1 MAAFNDFSARFLE
14 TIDAMEVSDYKVWNT
29 LESLSKETMSKI
41 RRGVCGVSM
50 NTLSDFVML
59 FDNVNANYILTGR
72 GPMFLT
78 PDLLQNESEQS
89 IDALERMS
97 NELERLRKENER
109 LKQQLKKKE
118 SA

>member
-1 MAAFNDFSARFLE
+1 MNEITKRFVDTYKEMGLTGYRMGKDTQSITKQKISNIE
-14 TIDAMEVSDYKVWNT
+14 KGITEVT
-29 LESLSKETMSKI
+29 AEI
-41 RRGVCGVSM
+41 
-50 NTLSDFVML
+50 LSDFSSVYEV
-59 FDNVNANYILTGR
+59 VNANYILTGR